1 MRNIFSI
8 ICLNRKIIFY
18 HLMSSL
24 KCFVSVMV
32 FPVAGPPGSLY
43 LPAPS
48 ALNTRSELCTQQIA
62 FSFGKQVIC
71 PSILSK
77 HVRTLQLFALKS
89 HDKRHSSSDSVS
101 QQTTNKTRFRHWFF
115 YWKHFNHSSQ
125 RNKKT
130 FITREERNRLFSKEG
145 IFTTPE
151 RGNKVTLTECGL
163 D

>member
-101 QQTTNKTRFRHWFF
+101 QQTTNKTRFRYWFF
-115 YWKHFNHSSQ
+115 IGNILIIVHRETN
-125 RNKKT
+125 T

>member
-62 FSFGKQVIC
+62 FSFGKQSVPLSS
-71 PSILSK
+71 PSMSGLYNYLLSNLMTKDILHRTRYLSK
-77 HVRTLQLFALKS
+77 
-89 HDKRHSSSDSVS
+89 
-101 QQTTNKTRFRHWFF
+101 QQTKQDLDIDFFIGNILIIFHRETN
-115 YWKHFNHSSQ
+115 
-125 RNKKT
+125 T

-151 RGNKVTLTECGL
+151 RGNKVTLTECGA
-163 D
+163 

>member
-101 QQTTNKTRFRHWFF
+101 QQTTNKTRYRFF
-115 YWKHFNHSSQ
+115 YWKHFNHISQ
-125 RNKKT
+125 RNKH
-130 FITREERNRLFSKEG
+130 ICYQRREKQT
-145 IFTTPE
+145 IFQGRDFYDT
-151 RGNKVTLTECGL
+151 
-163 D
+163 